1 MTEQAET
8 PKILEEISKS
18 NSANASGRSTR
29 KQLKARR
36 RFTAVIVM
44 LLPLVAAVLFVGYQQ
59 ISLQSQLV
67 ELAVENQQLTQNLD
81 QQTVQ
86 LRQLEQNQQQ
96 VPEPVE
102 IDDAAVRELEFTL
115 TEEIEQLRTQLADLQ
130 TQRLSANSATSQE
143 WKIFEA
149 EYLIGIASQ
158 KLQLEGDVVT
168 ASAQL
173 QRADQALLDSG
184 SSNVFAVR
192 QAIAAELQQ
201 LRNIELLDR
210 EGIYLQL
217 NNLLVEMAGIDLLNS
232 MRTEFENQRN
242 AESEPLGL
250 EATEG
255 EAEGEAEGATEGAT
269 ETSGYLESSLDFL
282 SSIFIWR
289 EWEETPQAMLAAGQD
304 ELVKQNLSLMLEQ
317 AQLALLMRD
326 NGLYQQALIKSKGW
340 LQRYAVIDTE
350 QGRTLLAALDKLAGY
365 DIDPI
370 LPLLNQ
376 SLLLIRQL
384 TASER

>member
-255 EAEGEAEGATEGAT
+255 EAEGAAEGAA